1 MGDHIRLDAFF
12 DALHGIKKSE
22 IQIEIEKNEEARRE
36 SRMIITFISVVFL
49 AITGVWWLGA
59 MPTPIMIIGSLACGA
74 GFQYNIRDLIY
85 LHRARRELTIREVME
100 A

>member
-12 DALHGIKKSE
+12 DALNGIKKSE

-36 SRMIITFISVVFL
+36 SRMIMVFISAAFL
-49 AITGVWWLGA
+49 ATVGMWWFGE
-59 MPTPIMIIGSLACGA
+59 MPIPVMIIFSLACGA
-74 GFQYNIRDLIY
+74 GFHYNIRNLMY

-100 A
+100 S